1 MHEFSMPQW
10 AVDRVM
16 ERRGKLHIYDDLRP
30 DKTAL
35 VVVDLQ
41 NGFMLPEYSPR
52 PVETAKGTVPNV
64 NKLAEALRATGGKVV
79 WIKNTVDDRSLEEW
93 SHWYNMGKPEWSRQR
108 AETFREGAAG
118 HAIYSDLVVKA
129 EDDIVHKHRFS
140 AFLPES
146 SDLAIRLRRGGYD
159 TVLIVGTVTNVCCES
174 SARDAMMMNFRTIMV
189 SDGNSAFS
197 DHEHEATLAAFYGI
211 FGDVMTTDEVCKRLR
226 TNAAAFAAAAE

>member
-1 MHEFSMPQW
+1 MHTFSMPQW

-16 ERRGKLHIYDDLRP
+16 ERRGKLHICDDMQP
-30 DKTAL
+30 EKTAL
-35 VVVDLQ
+35 IVVDLQ
-41 NGFMLPEYSPR
+41 NGFMLPEFSPR
-52 PVETAKGTVPNV
+52 PVETAAGTVPNV
-64 NKLAEALRATGGKVV
+64 NKLADTLRATGGKVV
-79 WIKNTVDDRSLEEW
+79 WIKNTVDDRSVEEW

-118 HAIYSDLVVKA
+118 HTIYSDLIVKP
-129 EDDIVHKHRFS
+129 EDDIIHKFRFS

-146 SDLAIRLRRGGYD
+146 SDLALRLRKGGYD

-174 SARDAMMMNFRTIMV
+174 SARDAMMMNFRTVMV

-211 FGDVMTTDEVCKRLR
+211 FGDVMTTDMVCNRLLH
-226 TNAAAFAAAAE
+226 NSGKLAAAAE